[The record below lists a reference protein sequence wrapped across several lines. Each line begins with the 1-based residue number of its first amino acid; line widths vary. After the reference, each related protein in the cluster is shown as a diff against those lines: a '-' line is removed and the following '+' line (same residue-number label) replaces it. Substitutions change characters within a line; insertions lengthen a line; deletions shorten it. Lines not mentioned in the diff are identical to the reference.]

1 MRLAGIEC
9 RSKMAASERG
19 AVSLPLLV
27 IMVPVLFGFMGF
39 AYDLGTLY
47 LVRGELNQAANAMAL
62 AAASKLNG
70 TDAATDFATNA
81 SMLTLDN
88 SNANANKYNF
98 GSLALNQTV
107 GILSSTADAPSY
119 FATASDALSASGG
132 DGLTASGTTAQYAQA
147 NITADAPLLFWGL
160 LSLGQSRK
168 TSIAARA
175 TAGISAPLC
184 TACGIENFAIAA
196 IDQTD
201 LVNFGFVAATHY
213 TFGYLCNG
221 NPRPGPLTGD
231 SQVLN
236 YLLIDRYNTGSTFD
250 ETQQLFRIGAG
261 GLAPSTDPTQAC
273 ITINNTEVLW
283 VTATPTNCA
292 AASPNVS
299 VQEMLCG
306 LSTRLDVNTPSVCT
320 EVTSVTDLTAGLQ
333 ADTDVT
339 ALDDYTQYAGDGRRI
354 MTVPVVD
361 ALSATG
367 AMTILGFRQF
377 LMEPT
382 NGLTTNDPTDRDAR
396 FSALY
401 IGYPAPVK
409 QGRFDGSCGVSNGP
423 GKVVL
428 FQ

>member
-1 MRLAGIEC
+1 MWVPVDIRNQT
-9 RSKMAASERG
+9 RSRTNKRG

-39 AYDLGTLY
+39 AIDLGRLY
-47 LVRGELNQAANAMAL
+47 LIRGELNQAASAMAL
-62 AAASKLNG
+62 ASAAKLNG
-70 TDAATDFATNA
+70 TSAATDFATNA
-81 SMLTLDN
+81 AMLTLDN
-88 SNANANKYNF
+88 SLNNANKYNF
-98 GSLALNQTV
+98 GSLQLNQTT
-107 GILSSTADAPSY
+107 GILTSDAPAPSY
-119 FATASDALSASGG
+119 FATATDAMGSSDGTAASGI
-132 DGLTASGTTAQYAQA
+132 SAQYAQA
-147 NITADAPLLFWGL
+147 NITADAPLIFWAL

-175 TAGISAPLC
+175 VAGISAPVC
-184 TACGIENFAIAA
+184 TACGIENFAVAA

-213 TFGYLCNG
+213 TLGYVCNG
-221 NPRPGPLTGD
+221 NPSPGPLAGD
-231 SQVLN
+231 TQLVN
-236 YLLIDRYNTGSTFD
+236 YLLVNRYNTGSTFD

-283 VTATPTNCA
+283 VSATPNACA
-292 AASPNVS
+292 AGSPNTS

-306 LSTRLDVNTPSVCT
+306 LSTRMDLNTNAVCQ
-320 EVTSVTDLTAGLQ
+320 EVTNIADLSAGLQ
-333 ADTDVT
+333 ADIDI
-339 ALDDYTQYAGDGRRI
+339 AAYDDYTQYAGDGRRI
-354 MTVPVVD
+354 ITVPVVD

-367 AMTILGFRQF
+367 NMTILGFRQF

-382 NGLTTNDPTDRDAR
+382 SGLTTNDPTDRDGR

-409 QGRFDGSCGVSNGP
+409 QGRFDGACGVNSGP